1 MKFFIFTSMIVF
13 ANSVFAA
20 FDRPESVYV
29 DNKYIYVSNMSGP
42 GNLKDGIGWI
52 SKLNKKGKVLQEQWV
67 KGLNAPKG
75 LAVYKGQLYT
85 SDIDEVVMIDLKK
98 GSLQKI
104 SVPGAKLLNDMAVD
118 PVGNLY
124 ISDTFGG
131 KIFKLDQTTQK
142 VSELVTLKD
151 APNGLLLVGDM
162 LYIAGYG
169 KPKADGT
176 GMEDGPKG
184 GLSSYNLT
192 SGELK
197 SIIPDIGKM
206 DGIQMLKDGKVVISV
221 KLDEALY
228 WVDLKEGRITGS
240 LRGSSSLATF
250 TDVADMGYDSAADIL
265 YVPNTKTHDIQKI
278 RLKKESE

>member
-1 MKFFIFTSMIVF
+1 MKLFIFSLVLVF
-13 ANSVFAA
+13 MNSVFAA

-29 DNKYIYVSNMSGP
+29 DSKYIYVSNMSGA

-52 SKLNKKGKVLQEQWV
+52 SKLNKKGQVLQEQWV

-75 LAVYKGQLYT
+75 LGVFKGQLYT
-85 SDIDEVVMIDLKK
+85 SDIDEIVVIDIAKT
-98 GSLQKI
+98 SIQKI
-104 SVPGAKLLNDMAVD
+104 SIPGAKLLNDISID
-118 PVGNLY
+118 PTGNVY
-124 ISDTFGG
+124 ISDTFGA
-131 KIFKLDQTTQK
+131 KIFKLDQATKK
-142 VSELVTLKD
+142 VSEVVSLKD
-151 APNGLLLVGDM
+151 APNGLLLVGDV

-184 GLSSYNLT
+184 GLSSYNLV

-197 SIIPDIGKM
+197 SIIPDIGKI

-240 LRGSSSLATF
+240 LRGSSSIATF
-250 TDVADMGYDSAADIL
+250 TDVADMGYDPTADLL

-278 RLKKESE
+278 RLK

>member
-1 MKFFIFTSMIVF
+1 MKLFIFSLVLVF
-13 ANSVFAA
+13 MNSVFAA

-29 DNKYIYVSNMSGP
+29 DSKYIYVSNMSGA

-52 SKLNKKGKVLQEQWV
+52 SKLNKKGQVLQEQWV

-75 LAVYKGQLYT
+75 LGVFKGQLYT
-85 SDIDEVVMIDLKK
+85 SDIDEIVVIDIAKT
-98 GSLQKI
+98 SIQKI
-104 SVPGAKLLNDMAVD
+104 SIPGAKLLNDISID
-118 PVGNLY
+118 PTGNVY
-124 ISDTFGG
+124 ISDTFGA
-131 KIFKLDQTTQK
+131 KIFKLDQATKK
-142 VSELVTLKD
+142 VSEVVSLKD
-151 APNGLLLVGDM
+151 APNGLLLVGDV

-176 GMEDGPKG
+176 GLEDGPKG
-184 GLSSYNLT
+184 GLSSYNLV

-197 SIIPDIGKM
+197 SIIPDIGKI

-240 LRGSSSLATF
+240 LRGSSSIATF
-250 TDVADMGYDSAADIL
+250 TDVADMGYDPTADLL

-278 RLKKESE
+278 RLK